1 MDSSSASVGSRSQSS
16 SSVACRSHQAS
27 RVGGGLLVDRRVGEQ
42 RPLAE
47 LGGRLE
53 ALDLEQLGQLPLQ
66 RRLAPRLPFRAPSS
80 AATLSENGTPST
92 ILSKPDPMLFRQI
105 IHEDLGCASY
115 LVGDPAPG
123 VAAVVDPQ
131 WDIDPYLNLARL
143 HGVRIEHVLE
153 THNHADH
160 VSGHGRLARATGAT
174 IHVSELAE
182 AEYEHEPFADG
193 WTLELGEAVSIEAIH
208 TPGHRP
214 EHTSFLLRD
223 AERGGDP
230 VAVLSGDS
238 LFVGDV
244 ARPDLAV
251 EPREGAAGIFRSLHE
266 RLLALP
272 DEVEVWPGH
281 LGGSLCGS
289 SGIDLKTSSTIGF
302 ERRHNRALAFA
313 DEAEFVEDAVA
324 SIGER
329 PPNVEHIVALNRGP
343 LIESIGSPARLTPR
357 RFEAAI
363 AAGAFAV
370 DSRTNEQFD
379 EAHIPGAISASAY
392 DTGFATKVAQVVPP
406 DGEVVVV
413 AASDGNELEA
423 AELLAAVGLRVRGFL
438 GGGMSAWRAE
448 ERPVARIEPIGP
460 ERAGRSCSRATSH
473 RWSSTCAA
481 PASTPTGH
489 IAGSLHIPYGEL
501 ARRLDE
507 LPRDRA
513 LATICKGGK
522 RSGLAASV
530 LQREGFETIH
540 VARGGVGTWK
550 TEGRP
555 VETRSACVGDHPGRG
570 ST

>member
-1 MDSSSASVGSRSQSS
+1 
-16 SSVACRSHQAS
+16 
-27 RVGGGLLVDRRVGEQ
+27 
-42 RPLAE
+42 
-47 LGGRLE
+47 
-53 ALDLEQLGQLPLQ
+53 
-66 RRLAPRLPFRAPSS
+66 
-80 AATLSENGTPST
+80 
-92 ILSKPDPMLFRQI
+92 MLFRQI

-115 LVGDPAPG
+115 LVGDPAAG
-123 VAAVVDPQ
+123 TALVVDPQ
-131 WDIDPYLNLARL
+131 WDIDPYLQLSRL

-174 IHVSELAE
+174 IHVSRLAE
-182 AEYEHEPFADG
+182 AGYEHEPFDDG
-193 WTLELGEAVSIEAIH
+193 WTLELGGAVTVEALH

-214 EHTSFLLRD
+214 EHTCFLLRD
-223 AERGGDP
+223 GGRGGGP

-251 EPREGAAGIFRSLHE
+251 EPREGAADIFRSLHE

-302 ERRHNRALAFA
+302 ERRHNRALAIG
-313 DEAEFVEDAVA
+313 DEAAFVEDAVA

-343 LIESIGSPARLTPR
+343 LVDSMGAPTRLSPVA
-357 RFEAAI
+357 FEAAI
-363 AAGAFAV
+363 AAGALAV

-379 EAHIPGAISASAY
+379 EAHIAGSISASAY

-406 DGEVVVV
+406 EAEVVIV
-413 AASDGNELEA
+413 AASDGNELHA

-448 ERPVARIEPIGP
+448 ERPVARIEAIGP
-460 ERAGRSCSRATSH
+460 GELAERLDGSGAAGDRADG
-473 RWSSTCAA
+473 RA
-481 PASTPTGH
+481 PLVLDVRRLTEFEDGH
-489 IAGSLHIPYGEL
+489 IPGSLHIPFGDL
-501 ARRLDE
+501 PKRLDE
-507 LPRDRA
+507 LPRDRPI
-513 LATICKGGK
+513 ATICKAGA

-530 LQREGFETIH
+530 LQREGFESVVH
-540 VARGGVGTWK
+540 VARGGVGTWRAQ
-550 TEGRP
+550 GRP
-555 VETRSACVGDHPGRG
+555 VEASPGRT

>member
-1 MDSSSASVGSRSQSS
+1 
-16 SSVACRSHQAS
+16 
-27 RVGGGLLVDRRVGEQ
+27 
-42 RPLAE
+42 
-47 LGGRLE
+47 
-53 ALDLEQLGQLPLQ
+53 
-66 RRLAPRLPFRAPSS
+66 
-80 AATLSENGTPST
+80 
-92 ILSKPDPMLFRQI
+92 MLFRQI

-115 LVGDPAPG
+115 LVGDPASG
-123 VAAVVDPQ
+123 EAAVIDPQ
-131 WDIDPYLNLARL
+131 WDVDPYINLARL

-182 AEYEHEPFADG
+182 AEYEHEPLADG
-193 WTLELGEAVSIEAIH
+193 STVELGEAVTIEALH

-223 AERGGDP
+223 AGRGGDP
-230 VAVLSGDS
+230 VAVLTGDS

-244 ARPDLAV
+244 ARPDLAI
-251 EPREGAAGIFRSLHE
+251 EPREGAAGIFRSLQG
-266 RLLALP
+266 RLMSLP

-302 ERRHNRALAFA
+302 ERRHNRALAIE
-313 DEAEFVEDAVA
+313 DEEAFVEDAVG

-343 LIESIGSPARLTPR
+343 LIESISSPARLTPR

-406 DGEVVVV
+406 EGEVVVV
-413 AASDGNELEA
+413 AASDGHEQDA
-423 AELLAAVGLRVRGFL
+423 AELLAAVGLKVRGFL

-460 ERAGRSCSRATSH
+460 EELARMLEGEDPPLVLDVRGAGEYAE
-473 RWSSTCAA
+473 
-481 PASTPTGH
+481 GH
-489 IAGSLHIPYGEL
+489 IPDSLHVPYGEL
-501 ARRLDE
+501 PRRLGE

-540 VARGGVGTWK
+540 VARGGVGTWQK
-550 TEGRP
+550 EGRP
-555 VETRSACVGDHPGRG
+555 VETGAVPA
-570 ST
+570 

>member
-1 MDSSSASVGSRSQSS
+1 
-16 SSVACRSHQAS
+16 
-27 RVGGGLLVDRRVGEQ
+27 
-42 RPLAE
+42 
-47 LGGRLE
+47 
-53 ALDLEQLGQLPLQ
+53 
-66 RRLAPRLPFRAPSS
+66 
-80 AATLSENGTPST
+80 
-92 ILSKPDPMLFRQI
+92 MLFRQI

-115 LVGDPAPG
+115 LVGDPDSG
-123 VAAVVDPQ
+123 VAAVIDPQ
-131 WDIDPYLNLARL
+131 WDIDPYLNLSRL

-160 VSGHGRLARATGAT
+160 VSGHGRLARATDAT

-182 AEYEHEPFADG
+182 AEYEHQPLGDG
-193 WTLELGEAVSIEAIH
+193 STVELGEGVTIEAIH

-223 AERGGDP
+223 GARDGDP
-230 VAVLSGDS
+230 VAVLTGDS

-244 ARPDLAV
+244 ARPDLAI

-289 SGIDLKTSSTIGF
+289 AGIDLKTSSTIGF
-302 ERRHNRALAFA
+302 ERRHNRALAFTEEA
-313 DEAEFVEDAVA
+313 DFVEDAVA
-324 SIGER
+324 SLGER

-343 LIESIGSPARLTPR
+343 LVDAIGSPARLTTR

-363 AAGAFAV
+363 AAGAVAV

-406 DGEVVVV
+406 EAELVVV

-448 ERPVARIEPIGP
+448 ELPVQRIEPIGTP
-460 ERAGRSCSRATSH
+460 EL
-473 RWSSTCAA
+473 AA
-481 PASTPTGH
+481 LLDAEDPPLVVDVRGEKEFSEAH
-489 IAGSLHIPYGEL
+489 IADSVHVPYGEL
-501 ARRLDE
+501 QAGQTQRPRRLGASARGLRDDPRRPRRGRH
-507 LPRDRA
+507 LAGGRPPGRDRR
-513 LATICKGGK
+513 GP
-522 RSGLAASV
+522 GLAAAP
-530 LQREGFETIH
+530 T
-540 VARGGVGTWK
+540 
-550 TEGRP
+550 GRP
-555 VETRSACVGDHPGRG
+555 LRHPAR
-570 ST
+570 